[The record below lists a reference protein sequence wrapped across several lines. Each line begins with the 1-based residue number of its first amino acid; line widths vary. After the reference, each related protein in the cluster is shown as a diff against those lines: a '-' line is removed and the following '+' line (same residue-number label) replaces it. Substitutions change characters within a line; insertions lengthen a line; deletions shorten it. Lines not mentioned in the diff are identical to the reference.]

1 MSLGDVK
8 INPLSFVPKSARK
21 EFERTGLSSLLGQT
35 VLMLFLLVIY
45 VTPLVALNGLIPDA
59 LEDLESAVGQGVFYS
74 FAVVP
79 IIVILLFSTVPTVL
93 RARRQYRLNRRKF
106 AWETGSGELFRLHP
120 YGAAD
125 RDAYERPGGEHD
137 KVVNWLTATPHSV
150 NYLCGLSGAGKS
162 SLVQASLLPRLEKA
176 GWRTAVVRVDVDP
189 VERIRQAVLSVPNL
203 MQGEEVETLSLANLL
218 EAISRRIGRI
228 GQPPLL
234 IVIDQFEEFLI
245 LNEAADRQPLSDILR
260 RLDGSPLKGVRL
272 LLVFRS
278 DYRELLFKLN
288 LPRFLSTEN
297 AFELA
302 AFYRGEAQGF
312 LVRGGLAMSEIGFDA
327 LFQGLDRIEGRPGL
341 YRPITLNMVGL
352 VMKRTPSGQ
361 IKEPSRLIE
370 FYLRHCLADGVSQ
383 DLAPGVLACMI
394 TAEGTKEPRRLADIA
409 SLTRLR
415 SWEVEATLSEMESA
429 GLVRSISADR
439 GDWEISHDFLARQ
452 IGFLLGRL
460 RQPRLQRYATPVLA
474 TVVVSWTV
482 TIAVAVFLVW
492 PELKEDKAL
501 DGLAKIG
508 FSRTAE
514 SGRHALIL
522 QKWDVLTDV
531 NFARFGQL
539 IANLSDSVVDVRLR
553 NTGITDLS
561 PLEGMA
567 LTQLDL
573 SEAEGITDLSPLKGM
588 PLAQLELRG
597 VTGITDLSPLEGM
610 ALTYIGLSETEGIT
624 DLSPLEGMP
633 LAHLDLSETE
643 GITDLSP
650 LEGMALTSH
659 RPELG
664 RWHHRPVAAR
674 GHGAHATRL
683 RGVGITDLSP
693 LEGMA
698 LAHLDLRGVIG
709 IRPVAARGHGAHVHR
724 PERGHRHH
732 RPVAARGHGAHATR
746 PERGRWHHRPVAA
759 RGHGAHATRPERGR
773 PASPTCRRS
782 RAWRSRTSA

>member
-8 INPLSFVPKSARK
+8 INPSSFVPKPARK

-35 VLMLFLLVIY
+35 VFMLLLFVVY
-45 VTPLVALNGLIPDA
+45 VAALVALNKLIPDV
-59 LEDLESAVGQGVFYS
+59 LEGFESAVGPMVFYS
-74 FAVVP
+74 FAAVP
-79 IIVILLFSTVPTVL
+79 FVVILVFSTLPTVF
-93 RARRQYRLNRRKF
+93 RAKRQYRLSRRKF
-106 AWETGSGELFRLHP
+106 AWEAGSGELFRLHP

-125 RDAYERPGGEHD
+125 RDEYERPGGEHD
-137 KVVNWLTATPHSV
+137 KAVNWLTATPHSV
-150 NYLCGLSGAGKS
+150 NYLCGLSGVGKS
-162 SLVQASLLPRLEKA
+162 SLVQTSLLPQLEKA

-218 EAISRRIGRI
+218 EAISQRIERI

-245 LNEAADRQPLSDILR
+245 LNEAADRQPLADILR
-260 RLDGSPLKGVRL
+260 RLDESPLKGVRL

-312 LVRGGLAMSEIGFDA
+312 LVRGGLAMSETGFDA
-327 LFQGLDRIEGRPGL
+327 LFQGLDRIEDRPGL
-341 YRPITLNMVGL
+341 YGPITLNMIGL
-352 VMKRTPSGQ
+352 VMKRTPGGQ

-370 FYLRHCLADGVSQ
+370 FYLRHCLADGASR

-394 TAEGTKEPRRLADIA
+394 TAEGTKEPRCLADLA
-409 SLTRLR
+409 SLTQLK
-415 SWEVEATLSEMESA
+415 SWEIEATLSEMESA
-429 GLVRSISADR
+429 GLVRNISPDR
-439 GDWEISHDFLARQ
+439 DDWEISHDFLARQ
-452 IGFLLGRL
+452 IGLLLGRL
-460 RQPRLQRYATPVLA
+460 RQPRLQRYATPALV
-474 TVVVSWTV
+474 TVVVSWAV

-492 PELKEDKAL
+492 PGLKEEKAL

-539 IANLSDSVVDVRLR
+539 VANLSDPVIEVRLR

-573 SEAEGITDLSPLKGM
+573 SGA
-588 PLAQLELRG
+588 RR
-597 VTGITDLSPLEGM
+597 ITDLSPLEGM
-610 ALTYIGLSETEGIT
+610 ALTQLDLSGARRIT
-624 DLSPLEGMP
+624 DLSPLEGMDP
-633 LAHLDLSETE
+633 S
-643 GITDLSP
+643 IV
-650 LEGMALTSH
+650 
-659 RPELG
+659 RN
-664 RWHHRPVAAR
+664 
-674 GHGAHATRL
+674 
-683 RGVGITDLSP
+683 
-693 LEGMA
+693 
-698 LAHLDLRGVIG
+698 
-709 IRPVAARGHGAHVHR
+709 
-724 PERGHRHH
+724 
-732 RPVAARGHGAHATR
+732 
-746 PERGRWHHRPVAA
+746 
-759 RGHGAHATRPERGR
+759 
-773 PASPTCRRS
+773 ASPKLLATMN
-782 RAWRSRTSA
+782 